1 MRCETTENQRRV
13 LSVSVVINM
22 GTMPLANLQEYWSR
36 NVVNYIP
43 FYSDTF
49 TRDRFS
55 QIFWMLHLETIP
67 TRNTNPRTRLQRI
80 TGAGQGLGRELAI
93 QFAELGATVICWDQ
107 DAPRNNAVV
116 SEIRSKDGECFGF
129 TIDVTVRE
137 QVAALAARMRR
148 QLADVSMVVS
158 NAGAFS
164 CAPIAHLKPEAIS
177 RLIEV
182 NLLAHFWIIQAFL
195 PSMIERRHGHIVA
208 INSSAGLLPCAD
220 MVPYCAAKFG
230 LRGLMDS
237 ITEELRLDTWTKNIY
252 TTSVY
257 LATLSTGLYP
267 PPAHRFTSWYSEIT
281 AKEAATIIIDG
292 IRKNHKDI
300 SIPSFMKPLIAL
312 NNVLPYRIRIIFMD
326 FFNFRHRGWFSYC

>member
-1 MRCETTENQRRV
+1 MRSKGVIFRYIGTFARKFRAFQETWLLPWWGSGGMTTAPLWALDTLVLIVKLCSTCAIAIARV
-13 LSVSVVINM
+13 LIPP
-22 GTMPLANLQEYWSR
+22 TMKSLYG
-36 NVVNYIP
+36 
-43 FYSDTF
+43 
-49 TRDRFS
+49 
-55 QIFWMLHLETIP
+55 ETV
-67 TRNTNPRTRLQRI
+67 LI